1 MFGTAIRNQTFGL
14 PVRARRIAVGREGS
28 RALVWAQRIARSLG
42 KEIGRRDIRRGW
54 LTAFFLMSFVIGT
67 VVCGPAAHP
76 WIDGDPAETA
86 QTLVVKAP
94 AAADAPA
101 KHNAPAKGLG
111 GAMCTGHCMSH
122 SVSLPAPIIAA
133 AVAPYV
139 ARAAWQVV
147 NDQWTQ
153 PSSPARLERPPRV

>member
-1 MFGTAIRNQTFGL
+1 MLAWT
-14 PVRARRIAVGREGS
+14 
-28 RALVWAQRIARSLG
+28 QRIAASLG
-42 KEIGRRDIRRGW
+42 EIVSWPDIRRGW
-54 LTAFFLMSFVIGT
+54 LTAFFLTTFAIGT

-86 QTLVVKAP
+86 QSLVVKAP
-94 AAADAPA
+94 VAIDASA
-101 KHNAPAKGLG
+101 KHNPPAKGLG
-111 GAMCTGHCMSH
+111 GGMCTGHCMSH

-139 ARAAWQVV
+139 ARAAWKVV